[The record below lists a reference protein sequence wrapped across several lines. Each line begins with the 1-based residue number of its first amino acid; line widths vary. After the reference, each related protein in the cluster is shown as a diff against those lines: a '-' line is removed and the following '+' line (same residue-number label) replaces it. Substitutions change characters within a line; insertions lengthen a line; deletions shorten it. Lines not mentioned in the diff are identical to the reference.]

1 MAETYK
7 FVKYPKMTSEQSKQF
22 NEQNNYTIKEQNKE
36 NKHTFVEYPISD
48 PSKLLKALHPDKGGK
63 RRRKTT
69 QKRRKRKGGKSK
81 RRRRM

>member
-1 MAETYK
+1 MEEPTYHNYPANYLQQPRNPERS
-7 FVKYPKMTSEQSKQF
+7 KYSLRTPPG
-22 NEQNNYTIKEQNKE
+22 N
-36 NKHTFVEYPISD
+36 
-48 PSKLLKALHPDKGGK
+48 GGK